1 MGDNN
6 TMFGGEGTWI
16 WVFFLFFLL
25 AWGGNGFGF
34 GGNNGATQ
42 ALLTQGQLYD
52 GLYNQTIDANL
63 RSISGQQ
70 LANHEAVMNAEC
82 NLSQLMLTNKYDA
95 AMQAA
100 AIQNQQQMCCCETNR
115 NLDSIKYENARNTCD
130 IINASNANT
139 QRIIDMMTANTIQE
153 LRDKLQTAQLEA
165 NNTAQTATLISTLRP
180 FPQPAY
186 ITCSPYT
193 AANGVYGCGCGM

>member
-1 MGDNN
+1 
-6 TMFGGEGTWI
+6 MFSGEGTWI

-25 AWGGNGFGF
+25 AWGGGGFGF
-34 GGNNGATQ
+34 GNGNSTTQ
-42 ALLTQGQLYD
+42 AMLTQSQLYD

-63 RSISGQQ
+63 RNISGQQ
-70 LANHEAVMNAEC
+70 MTNHEAVMNAEC
-82 NLSQLMLTNKYDA
+82 NLGQLMAQNKYDA
-95 AMQAA
+95 AMQAN
-100 AIQNQQQMCCCETNR
+100 AIQSQQQMCCCETNR
-115 NLDSIKYENARNTCD
+115 NLDSIKYENAKNTCD
-130 IINASNANT
+130 IINAGNANT
-139 QRIIDMMTANTIQE
+139 QRIIDLMTANTIQD

-193 AANGVYGCGCGM
+193 ASNTVYGCGCGV

>member
-1 MGDNN
+1 MGNDNV
-6 TMFGGEGTWI
+6 FGGEGTWI

-34 GGNNGATQ
+34 GNGNGTTQ
-42 ALLTQGQLYD
+42 AMLSQAQLYD
-52 GLYNQTIDANL
+52 GLYNQTVDANL
-63 RSISGQQ
+63 RQISGQQ
-70 LANHEAVMNAEC
+70 MTNHEAVMSAEC
-82 NLSQLMLTNKYDA
+82 NLAQQMAQNKYDA
-95 AMQAA
+95 AMQANS
-100 AIQNQQQMCCCETNR
+100 IQNQQQMCCCETNR
-115 NLDSIKYENARNTCD
+115 NLDSIKYENAKNTCD

-139 QRIIDMMTANTIQE
+139 QRIIDMMTANTIQD

-193 AANGVYGCGCGM
+193 ASAGIYGCGCGA

>member
-1 MGDNN
+1 MGNDNV
-6 TMFGGEGTWI
+6 FSGEGTWI

-25 AWGGNGFGF
+25 AWGGGGFGF
-34 GGNNGATQ
+34 GGGSSTTQ
-42 ALLTQGQLYD
+42 AMLTQSQLYD

-63 RSISGQQ
+63 RQISGQQ
-70 LANHEAVMNAEC
+70 MVNHEAVMNAEC
-82 NLSQLMLTNKYDA
+82 NLGQQLAQNKYDA
-95 AMQAA
+95 AMQAT
-100 AIQNQQQMCCCETNR
+100 AIQNQQQIGMCEINR

-130 IINASNANT
+130 IINAGNANT
-139 QRIIDMMTANTIQE
+139 QRIIDVMTANTIQD

-165 NNTAQTATLISTLRP
+165 NNTAQTATLISPLRP

-193 AANGVYGCGCGM
+193 ASAGIYGGCGCGA